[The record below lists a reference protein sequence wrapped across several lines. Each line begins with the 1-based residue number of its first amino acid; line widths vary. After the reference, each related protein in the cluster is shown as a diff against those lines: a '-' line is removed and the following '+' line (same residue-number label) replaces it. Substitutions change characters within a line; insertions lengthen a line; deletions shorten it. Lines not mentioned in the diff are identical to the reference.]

1 MAPAVPNVMRELQV
15 VQSALVTEL
24 ASLVPRPRHSS
35 ARRTSLTRA
44 SHSRPLRRQLQ
55 GTVREWEASQ
65 EAERERD
72 TRAAA
77 ERETSELLDA
87 AEQLER
93 QARAGGEERAALVPR
108 RRGVRFRGPVGPRMG
123 PWGGCPRAPTLYAF
137 CLGVS
142 RACFSACRV
151 LC

>member
-65 EAERERD
+65 EAERERE
-72 TRAAA
+72 TRAAV

-108 RRGVRFRGPVGPRMG
+108 KRGVRFRGPVGPE
-123 PWGGCPRAPTLYAF
+123 APGWAR
-137 CLGVS
+137 GVG
-142 RACFSACRV
+142 A
-151 LC
+151 

>member
-65 EAERERD
+65 EAERE

-108 RRGVRFRGPVGPRMG
+108 KRGVRFRGPVGPE
-123 PWGGCPRAPTLYAF
+123 APGWAREV
-137 CLGVS
+137 G
-142 RACFSACRV
+142 A
-151 LC
+151 